1 MELVFQEK
9 RMVFPSCVL
18 RQCVSQEQTADLI
31 VPDRLPDCERVLE
44 AFGTVTVRSAEAGA
58 DSASVVGTVQA
69 GVLFAD
75 ADGVPHSL
83 QTQLPPGAD
92 ALGRRA
98 DAAMQRAPD
107 GDRRADAQFA
117 QAARTGDGALLHRG
131 VQCGGKMSL

>member
-83 QTQLPPGAD
+83 QTQLPFSVRRELTPSDGA
-92 ALGRRA
+92 LTL
-98 DAAMQRAPD
+98 
-107 GDRRADAQFA
+107 QFA

-131 VQCGGKMSL
+131 VQRGGKMSL